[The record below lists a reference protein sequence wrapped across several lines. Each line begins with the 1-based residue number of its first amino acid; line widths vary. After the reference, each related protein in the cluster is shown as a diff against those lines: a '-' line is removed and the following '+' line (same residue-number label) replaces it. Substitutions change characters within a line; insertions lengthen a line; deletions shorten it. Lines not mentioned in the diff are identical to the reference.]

1 MAKVIT
7 NKPVC
12 PSTTY
17 DLVGLTR
24 DQMLDIA
31 YELYTSIVNT
41 LIGHDGSHIE
51 LREERNRRFPGLSG
65 QGSF

>member
-7 NKPVC
+7 NKPMG
-12 PSTTY
+12 PSSTY

-31 YELYTSIVNT
+31 YELYTSIVDT
-41 LIGHDGSHIE
+41 LIGPNGSHIE
-51 LREERNRRFPGLSG
+51 PNRRFPGLSDR
-65 QGSF
+65 GSF